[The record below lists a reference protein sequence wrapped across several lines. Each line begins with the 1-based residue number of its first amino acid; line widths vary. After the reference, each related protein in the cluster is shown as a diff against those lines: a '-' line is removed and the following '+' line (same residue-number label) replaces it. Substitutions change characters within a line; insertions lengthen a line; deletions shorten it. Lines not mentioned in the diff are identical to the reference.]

1 MAALPNSTVLR
12 LERRI
17 TLDNARALGELHER
31 YSELAAAVLAAAQ
44 ARGHLGSDPLGAVA
58 DLSTMPPAAAAL
70 GHGVLGLW
78 RTFFACFRPDEAA
91 FEAARFQADAEELEQ
106 RLANLPAEAAP
117 EPALAAE
124 LVAALQGFWQARHQA
139 IDERLDLLIRDLTT
153 QQAKIGSVELAR
165 AHGSDEIARASA
177 AVRLALAE
185 AGLAPAGGGEKAGGG
200 GKAAPGEKPEAEQPL
215 AQEITRLLVHYR
227 AELAEHRS
235 RGQEIVA
242 AFGAFVAAVRS
253 AAKDAP
259 GPSLPPEAEAVV
271 AEVRRLEAARR
282 AMANEADSV
291 RTALAQAEAE
301 RRELMEE
308 LADRD
313 ARLGRI
319 ERPAAGDDVDKR
331 LALYRQAFAEL
342 EAGHDYRLTLEK
354 VRTIE
359 RVVSL
364 PAAEGEALLRML
376 DRTLAD
382 MARSLDDLRKIS
394 TLADDPKRFRPRGSL
409 FGFGPSSSRYEL
421 KRVEGLVA
429 ALRDAGRDLLIYV
442 ERQRWALG
450 VGALARQVP
459 KLRAVFKELVGLVAM
474 WRAKLGDA
482 PPVSLTVRMDAGSG
496 ILALPAIVGA
506 DLAGILRRKAK
517 AGPAATDLAPIIE
530 DCVALFHHALV
541 EARGTAVPRVPK
553 PKRESSIQAVARL
566 AAELTA
572 LAAATETAFAEAAR
586 SDFRLDP
593 SDRALLD
600 DEHLS
605 RLALGQ
611 LDAACLELAGRPDVP
626 PQEFPALPGKR
637 DFDGL
642 LNAARARVE
651 WLELLAS
658 YRFQTVA
665 DRE

>member
-1 MAALPNSTVLR
+1 MAELPKSTVLR

-91 FEAARFQADAEELEQ
+91 FEAARFQAEAEQLEQ
-106 RLANLPAEAAP
+106 RLAGLPAEAAP
-117 EPALAAE
+117 EPELAAE

-153 QQAKIGSVELAR
+153 QQAKMGSVELAR

-185 AGLAPAGGGEKAGGG
+185 AGLMAAPAAD
-200 GKAAPGEKPEAEQPL
+200 KPAAEQPL

-282 AMANEADSV
+282 AMALEADNV

-319 ERPAAGDDVDKR
+319 ERPAAGDEVDKR

-364 PAAEGEALLRML
+364 PAAEGEALMRML
-376 DRTLAD
+376 DRTLSD

-530 DCVALFHHALV
+530 ECVALFHHALV
-541 EARGTAVPRVPK
+541 EARGTAAPRVPK